1 MKYRGSTCPAPLTI
15 RNRDIIDAT
24 GTAGLKDRF
33 IPLLYR
39 YTGLAE
45 SHYIFVLHVQFAR
58 KAAKRTCRIYEVVDS
73 DSFMYL

>member
-1 MKYRGSTCPAPLTI
+1 MKYQVSTCPAPLTI

-24 GTAGLKDRF
+24 GTAGLQDRF

-39 YTGLAE
+39 YSGLAG
-45 SHYIFVLHVQFAR
+45 SLYIFVLHVHFAR
-58 KAAKRTCRIYEVVDS
+58 KAAKRTCRIYEVVDP